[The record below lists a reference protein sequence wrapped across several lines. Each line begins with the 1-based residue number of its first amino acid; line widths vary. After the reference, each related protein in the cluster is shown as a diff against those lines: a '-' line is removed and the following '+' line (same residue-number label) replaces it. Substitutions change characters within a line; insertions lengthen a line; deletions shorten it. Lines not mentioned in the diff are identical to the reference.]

1 MAFLDRDYPPPVSYF
16 KGNGFEMMSLHSL
29 AKAASIGGVLVIGSA
44 YYFKNR
50 IQDGLRSSEY
60 YKESLR
66 ILREHRGIAH
76 LMGEPIREGKLDLGD
91 NENNF
96 CTGTVAQF
104 QTINYKRTCT
114 IRFISFDHTPYE
126 WASSHPD
133 TDFIFCVVK
142 WYLQHQ
148 QIKIQII

>member
-1 MAFLDRDYPPPVSYF
+1 
-16 KGNGFEMMSLHSL
+16 MSLPSL

-96 CTGTVAQF
+96 CTGTEAQF
-104 QTINYKRTCT
+104 QVPVKGTKKTGILYL
-114 IRFISFDHTPYE
+114 
-126 WASSHPD
+126 WASRSEAGE
-133 TDFIFCVVK
+133 K
-142 WYLQHQ
+142 WNVDRLELGFKEEPGRR
-148 QIKIQII
+148 ILIVGSKDE